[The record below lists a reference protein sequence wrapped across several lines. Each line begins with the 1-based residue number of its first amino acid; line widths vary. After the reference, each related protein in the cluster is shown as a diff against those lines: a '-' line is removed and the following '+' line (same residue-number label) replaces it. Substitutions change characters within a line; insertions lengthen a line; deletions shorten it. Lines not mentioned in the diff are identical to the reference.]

1 MNMLKRQLKLQGKKY
16 LQGLIAHHQNLVNLK
31 YSTIVGVRCLDGIV
45 LGTEKIIFSKMM
57 ISGTDKRIFSAT
69 VKHGAV
75 RMIVLIEIGCKW
87 LDS

>member
-1 MNMLKRQLKLQGKKY
+1 MLKRQLKLQGKKPFPE
-16 LQGLIAHHQNLVNLK
+16 LMAPFQNLVNLTS
-31 YSTIVGVRCLDGIV
+31 STTVGVRCLDGIV

-75 RMIVLIEIGCKW
+75 SIFISKRSRLLMA
-87 LDS
+87 